1 MELPKLNYTPIVYRI
16 ALGCLFFNQ
25 GIVFAT
31 WAGRIADVKVKL
43 NLNEAELGGILFAL
57 PLGQVCAMAL
67 SGYLVTRFGSRIIT
81 LIAGIFYPAILV
93 ALAFANSA
101 TALFATLMAFG
112 VAANMN
118 NISINTQAV
127 GVECVYGRSIMASF
141 HGLWSLAG
149 FCGGII
155 SAVLVAWNVDIL
167 SNFVGVCIFSI
178 ILAVVARQFILPED
192 IKPDPDPADAG
203 KKRTMFSPTPFI
215 ITLGIIAFG
224 CMSCEGTMYDWSVV
238 YFKEIIGADNDTS
251 RFGYIAYM
259 SAMACGRFL
268 GDAFIT
274 RYGVMK
280 VLQCSGVLVFIGMI
294 AAVVYPDVLI
304 SSLGFL
310 FVGAGVSTVVPIC
323 YSMAGKSR
331 RMSSGMA
338 IATVST
344 IGFFGFLMGPP
355 LIGFIAHASNLRWS
369 LATMACIG
377 MLVTILAPRIKSRI

>member
-1 MELPKLNYTPIVYRI
+1 MKSGKKLLLVLLCLVI
-16 ALGCLFFNQ
+16 ASL
-25 GIVFAT
+25 
-31 WAGRIADVKVKL
+31 
-43 NLNEAELGGILFAL
+43 LFAGGASEVENGDNLSAYELKDPRPTLKMLMSPSTYDYNERPEAAEIEELTGYKVEYYKLPSENSEQALALAVASGNDYDVIQFSSPSSFSSLMSSGALL
-57 PLGQVCAMAL
+57 PLND
-67 SGYLVTRFGSRIIT
+67 YI
-81 LIAGIFYPAILV
+81 
-93 ALAFANSA
+93 
-101 TALFATLMAFG
+101 
-112 VAANMN
+112 N
-118 NISINTQAV
+118 NICPEFFEVMPAEFWS
-127 GVECVYGRSIMASF
+127 GVSDSNGNIYGLPYMHPRKT
-141 HGLWSLAG
+141 
-149 FCGGII
+149 
-155 SAVLVAWNVDIL
+155 NIL

-310 FVGAGVSTVVPIC
+310 LVGAGVSTVVPIC

-355 LIGFIAHASNLRWS
+355 LIGFIAHASSLRWS

>member
-1 MELPKLNYTPIVYRI
+1 
-16 ALGCLFFNQ
+16 
-25 GIVFAT
+25 
-31 WAGRIADVKVKL
+31 
-43 NLNEAELGGILFAL
+43 
-57 PLGQVCAMAL
+57 
-67 SGYLVTRFGSRIIT
+67 
-81 LIAGIFYPAILV
+81 
-93 ALAFANSA
+93 
-101 TALFATLMAFG
+101 
-112 VAANMN
+112 MN

-310 FVGAGVSTVVPIC
+310 LVGAGVSTVVPIC

-355 LIGFIAHASNLRWS
+355 LIGFIAHALPNFFERTVQLVRVDGVLADTGETVRVYLYSSGDLYSLPPEELETVQTVDDLRGDYFQPTGDAD
-369 LATMACIG
+369 LFRF
-377 MLVTILAPRIKSRI
+377 LTIRRK